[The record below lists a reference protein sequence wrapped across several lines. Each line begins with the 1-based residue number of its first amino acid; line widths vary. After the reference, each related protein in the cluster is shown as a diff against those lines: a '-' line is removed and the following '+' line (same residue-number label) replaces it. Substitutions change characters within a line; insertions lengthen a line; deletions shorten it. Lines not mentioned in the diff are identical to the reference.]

1 MADATDRFPSIEAWA
16 SKAHGLRAN
25 RNVRGLWSVGVSE
38 RANEVETFGVQGV
51 CRTSNVLGLRNVFK
65 TCTRDGRVARRF
77 ARFKSRLFV
86 GIAMMNTHCVSTR
99 VDKSAPSSDDN
110 YPVAANDAS
119 TDAAVPTLSA
129 GMTPLT
135 PGLRTQLV
143 DAACVEWV
151 DATDPTP
158 TTVELLVDTC
168 SDMSAVTPSTGAIS
182 KWLVAQSSLLA
193 VVDGLPQLTEVGMLL
208 FPNQGVVSSQD
219 AKAIDVSNCV
229 NTSAMVAVAALGRTG
244 SDQRHQIANHLNS
257 AVQTGELPVEDALR
271 QAVNRLSISSD
282 AGQTGVA
289 ANIVL
294 LLGGQPSLG
303 AGCVPL
309 AATSTDVDYSSIVD
323 VVSRAWD
330 EKHIQTYVIG
340 APGSERDA
348 TSGAD
353 IRGWLSRAATAGQT
367 PITANCSDTGIP
379 SFCHY
384 DVSQAPDFR
393 TGLQHVLQA
402 IVGLILP
409 CNYSIPQTPSG
420 HVVDAKSLNVI
431 FETSDPQQQMLI
443 GQTDASCPSGGWYL
457 DSSGSISLCAQTCS
471 TVHQNLNAQLRIV
484 AGCGTVAV
492 IN

>member
-1 MADATDRFPSIEAWA
+1 MIETWGAGRAPHQQCARLRERIRNMYAGRA
-16 SKAHGLRAN
+16 SGAQVRKIKN
-25 RNVRGLWSVGVSE
+25 RVIV
-38 RANEVETFGVQGV
+38 AIA
-51 CRTSNVLGLRNVFK
+51 VL
-65 TCTRDGRVARRF
+65 
-77 ARFKSRLFV
+77 
-86 GIAMMNTHCVSTR
+86 NTHCVSTR
-99 VDKSAPSSDDN
+99 VDKSAPSSGDN

-143 DAACVEWV
+143 DSACVEWV

-158 TTVELLVDTC
+158 TTVELLVDTS

-193 VVDGLPQLTEVGMLL
+193 AVDGLPQSTEVGMLL

-229 NTSAMVAVAALGRTG
+229 NTSAMVAVAALGPTG

-271 QAVNRLSISSD
+271 QAISRLSISSD
-282 AGQTGVA
+282 AGQTGLA
-289 ANIVL
+289 ASIVL

-309 AATSTDVDYSSIVD
+309 AATSTDVEYQSIVD
-323 VVSRAWD
+323 VVSRAWY
-330 EKHIQTYVIG
+330 ERHIQTYVIG
-340 APGSERDA
+340 GPGSERDA

-367 PITANCSDTGIP
+367 PITANCSDTGVP

-393 TGLQHVLQA
+393 TGLQHVLQTIA
-402 IVGLILP
+402 GLILP
-409 CNYSIPQTPSG
+409 CNYSIPQTPILRYAPFLSRG
-420 HVVDAKSLNVI
+420 HACQNPSSRRLIDVSEEDQSFPPRYALEEPRCKTNAFRSRFALERSLPPRGI
-431 FETSDPQQQMLI
+431 EPLFRE
-443 GQTDASCPSGGWYL
+443 
-457 DSSGSISLCAQTCS
+457 
-471 TVHQNLNAQLRIV
+471 
-484 AGCGTVAV
+484 
-492 IN
+492 